1 MYKDG
6 FLNGKGKKYDENGKI
21 IFEGE
26 YKNGKEWEGKAKGE
40 NFKGEYLN
48 GQRWNG
54 KGKEYKNIYVGPGCT
69 DFKDILVFEGEYM
82 NGIKKGKRYIY
93 DYDLERAIEKEYDE
107 EKEFKESIP
116 DEL

>member
-6 FLNGKGKKYDENGKI
+6 FLNGKGKKYDKNGKI

-93 DYDLERAIEKEYDE
+93 DYDLERTREKEYDE
-107 EKEFKESIP
+107 EKEFMESIP